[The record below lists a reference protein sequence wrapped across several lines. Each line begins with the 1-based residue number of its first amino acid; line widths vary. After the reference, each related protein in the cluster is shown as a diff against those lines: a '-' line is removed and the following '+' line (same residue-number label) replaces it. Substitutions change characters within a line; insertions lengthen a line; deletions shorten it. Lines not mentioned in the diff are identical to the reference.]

1 MHIRLMQ
8 VELYFPDAH
17 SLKQKRSHLRRI
29 ESQLRKH
36 ENIAFSETAHNDKI
50 QSTQLSLIT
59 IASAAAPADQTIEN
73 VRRFFDAETYI
84 LTAEK
89 VEAL

>member
-8 VELYFPDAH
+8 LELYFPDAQN
-17 SLKQKRSHLRRI
+17 LKQKRSNLRRI
-29 ESQLRKH
+29 EKQLRKS
-36 ENIAFSETAHNDKI
+36 ENVAISETGHNDKI
-50 QSTQLSLIT
+50 QSAQLSIVT
-59 IASAAAPADQTIEN
+59 IASASAPADSTIEN
-73 VRRFFDAETYI
+73 VRSFFKTNNYV